1 MARYAIV
8 VGGSVLNVIE
18 AEGDGAQALAERN
31 GGSAIASDTADL
43 GDTYDGTSFE
53 RPATVPVVPTVV
65 TQRQA
70 RLALLGAGLLDAVD
84 AAIDA
89 IPDPATRAAA
99 RITWDYGQEV
109 VRDNPVLLA
118 MAASLDL
125 EPEQVDALFIAAAGL

>member
-1 MARYAIV
+1 MQIYILRDPADTELGRSGTPITLD
-8 VGGSVLNVIE
+8 GSTAHADDRVWLNLPPGCAVQE
-18 AEGDGAQALAERN
+18 AA
-31 GGSAIASDTADL
+31 AD
-43 GDTYDGTSFE
+43 
-53 RPATVPVVPTVV
+53 PVVPTVV

-84 AAIDA
+84 AAITA
-89 IPDPATRAAA
+89 IPDPAARAAA

-118 MAASLDL
+118 MAAALNL